1 MELIDHLL
9 LGWREASSWQNL
21 FYCFLG
27 VTLGNLLGVLPGVG
41 SVAAV
46 SILLPVTY
54 HVPPAT
60 GLIMLAGLYYGAVYG
75 AVTGAI
81 LLNIPHTVSA
91 IECLDGYPM
100 AQKGRAGIAL
110 FMTTMASLAGS
121 SVGIVVLALFAPPLA
136 AVALTFQS
144 PEYFALVVLGMT
156 GAAVLTHGSPL
167 KSFISVILGMLIGL
181 VGIDVT
187 SGAARFTFGLTSL
200 LDGIG
205 IGVIAMGLFGI
216 SEIIINAGTIA
227 PPVLRPS
234 SITWRSLLPS
244 REEFAASW
252 RSIIRGAGIGA
263 GLGLLP
269 GAGPVL
275 ASIMGYALE
284 KQIAQEPGRFGHGAI
299 EGVVGPEAAANAA
312 CQTGFVPTLTL
323 GIPADPIMAVMLSA
337 LTVKGISTG
346 PEFITAH
353 PDLFWGLL
361 VSFIIGNVLLVIW
374 HVPFIGLWVRLLTI
388 PFQLLFPAVLVFM
401 CIGVYS
407 IRQSSS
413 DVLTMLFF
421 GGVGYAMRLLKFSPA
436 PLLIGLVLGPAMEQH
451 LRRSLIVSRGDPM
464 IFIQRPIS
472 AAILAAAAVILTWTI
487 YKSVALAQAQ
497 KNERESNNIP
507 GETRTSHLQGK
518 QGVSPDGKSFNHS

>member
-1 MELIDHLL
+1 MELLDHLL
-9 LGWREASSWQNL
+9 LGLREAGSWQNL

-100 AQKGRAGIAL
+100 AQNGRAGVAL
-110 FMTTMASLAGS
+110 FMTTMASLCGS
-121 SVGIVVLALFAPPLA
+121 LVGIVVLALFAPPLA

-156 GAAVLTHGSPL
+156 GAAVLARGSPIQ
-167 KSFISVILGMLIGL
+167 SFISVIVGMLIGL

-187 SGAARFTFGLTSL
+187 SGTARFTFGLTSL

-205 IGVIAMGLFGI
+205 IGVIAMGVFGI
-216 SEIIINAGTIA
+216 SEIIVNAGRTA
-227 PPVLRPS
+227 PPPMAAAGIS
-234 SITWRSLLPS
+234 WRSLLPS

-252 RSIIRGAGIGA
+252 RAILRGTGVGS

-275 ASIMGYALE
+275 ASIMGYAIE
-284 KQIAQEPGRFGHGAI
+284 KQIARAPERFGHGAI
-299 EGVVGPEAAANAA
+299 EGVVAPEAAANAA
-312 CQTGFVPTLTL
+312 CLTGFVPTLTL
-323 GIPADPIMAVMLSA
+323 GIPADPIMAIMLAA
-337 LTVKGISTG
+337 LTVKGISAG
-346 PEFITAH
+346 PEFITSH

-361 VSFIIGNVLLVIW
+361 VSFIIGNILLVIW
-374 HVPFIGLWVRLLTI
+374 HVPFIGLWIRLLSI
-388 PFQLLFPAVLVFM
+388 PFRVLFPAVLVFM

-407 IRQSSS
+407 IRQSPT
-413 DVLTMLFF
+413 DVLMMLAF
-421 GGVGYAMRLLKFSPA
+421 GGVGYLMRLLGFSPA
-436 PLLIGLVLGPAMEQH
+436 PMLIGLVLGPAMEQH

-464 IFIQRPIS
+464 IFIQRPVS
-472 AAILAAAAVILTWTI
+472 AVILAAAGAVLVWTL
-487 YKSVALAQAQ
+487 YKSMAATRAP
-497 KNERESNNIP
+497 ERV
-507 GETRTSHLQGK
+507 GETK
-518 QGVSPDGKSFNHS
+518 ASPSEEAVQSSTQATRE

>member
-1 MELIDHLL
+1 VELLDHLW
-9 LGWREASSWQNL
+9 LGWQEAGTWQNL

-91 IECLDGYPM
+91 VECLDGYPM
-100 AQKGRAGIAL
+100 ARKGRAGVAL
-110 FMTTMASLAGS
+110 FMTTMASLCGS
-121 SVGIVVLALFAPPLA
+121 LVGIVVLALFAPPLA
-136 AVALTFQS
+136 AVALTFRS

-156 GAAVLTHGSPL
+156 GAAVLARGSPV
-167 KSFISVILGMLIGL
+167 KSFISVIFGMLIGL
-181 VGIDVT
+181 AGIDVT

-200 LDGIG
+200 LDGISV
-205 IGVIAMGLFGI
+205 GVIAMGVFGI
-216 SEIIINAGTIA
+216 SEIIVNAGTTTA
-227 PPVLRPS
+227 SPLPPAG
-234 SITWRSLLPS
+234 ITWRSLLPS
-244 REEFAASW
+244 REEFALAW
-252 RSIIRGAGIGA
+252 RAIVRGTGVGA

-275 ASIMGYALE
+275 ASIMGYAIE
-284 KQIAQEPGRFGHGAI
+284 KQVAREPDRFGHGAI
-299 EGVVGPEAAANAA
+299 EGVVAPEAAANAA
-312 CQTGFVPTLTL
+312 CLTGFVPTLTL
-323 GIPADPIMAVMLSA
+323 GIPADPIMAVMLAA

-346 PEFITAH
+346 PEFINSH

-374 HVPFIGLWVRLLTI
+374 HVPFIGLWVRLLSI
-388 PFQLLFPAVLVFM
+388 PFRILFPAVLVFM

-407 IRQSSS
+407 IRQSVA
-413 DVLTMLFF
+413 DILMMLMF
-421 GGVGYAMRLLKFSPA
+421 GGIGYLMRLLKFAPA

-464 IFIQRPIS
+464 IFIERPVS
-472 AAILAAAAVILTWTI
+472 AVILAAAAAVLVWTI
-487 YKSVALAQAQ
+487 YKSIAPAGASKLVA
-497 KNERESNNIP
+497 ESNNIR
-507 GETRTSHLQGK
+507 EEADQSN
-518 QGVSPDGKSFNHS
+518 D

>member
-1 MELIDHLL
+1 VVTVELIDHLW
-9 LGWREASSWQNL
+9 LGWQEAGSWQNL

-100 AQKGRAGIAL
+100 AQKGRAGVAL
-110 FMTTMASLAGS
+110 FMTTMASLCGS
-121 SVGIVVLALFAPPLA
+121 LVGIVVLALFAPPLA
-136 AVALTFQS
+136 SVALTFQS

-156 GAAVLTHGSPL
+156 GAAVLARGSPI
-167 KSFISVILGMLIGL
+167 KSFISVLLGMLIGL

-187 SGAARFTFGLTSL
+187 SGAARFTFGLTTL
-200 LDGIG
+200 LDGIAV
-205 IGVIAMGLFGI
+205 GVIAMGLFGI
-216 SEIIINAGTIA
+216 SEIIINAGTLA
-227 PPVLRPS
+227 SPTVRPS

-244 REEFAASW
+244 REELALSW
-252 RSIIRGAGIGA
+252 RAILRGTGIGA

-275 ASIMGYALE
+275 ASIMGYAIE
-284 KQIAQEPGRFGHGAI
+284 KQVAREPARFGHGAI
-299 EGVVGPEAAANAA
+299 EGVVAPEAAANAA

-323 GIPADPIMAVMLSA
+323 GIPADPIMAVMLAA
-337 LTVKGISTG
+337 LTVKGISVG

-353 PDLFWGLL
+353 ADLFWGLL
-361 VSFIIGNVLLVIW
+361 VSFIIGNILLVIW
-374 HVPFIGLWVRLLTI
+374 HVPFIGLWVRLLSI
-388 PFQLLFPAVLVFM
+388 PFQYLFPAVLVFM
-401 CIGVYS
+401 CIGVFS
-407 IRQSSS
+407 IRQSPT
-413 DVLTMLFF
+413 DVLMMLAF
-421 GGVGYAMRLLKFSPA
+421 GGVGYVMRLLKFPPA

-451 LRRSLIVSRGDPM
+451 LRRSLIVSRGDPT
-464 IFIQRPIS
+464 IFVQRPVS
-472 AAILAAAAVILTWTI
+472 AAILAAAAAVLLWTL
-487 YKSVALAQAQ
+487 YKGFAAARS
-497 KNERESNNIP
+497 REVRAELSKTNN
-507 GETRTSHLQGK
+507 
-518 QGVSPDGKSFNHS
+518 

>member
-1 MELIDHLL
+1 MELLDHLL
-9 LGWREASSWQNL
+9 LGWREAGSWQNL

-100 AQKGRAGIAL
+100 AQKGRAGVAL
-110 FMTTMASLAGS
+110 FMTTMASLCGS
-121 SVGIVVLALFAPPLA
+121 AVGIVVLALFAPPLA

-156 GAAVLTHGSPL
+156 GAAVLTHGSPI

-181 VGIDVT
+181 VGIDVN
-187 SGAARFTFGLTSL
+187 SGAARFTFGFTTL

-205 IGVIAMGLFGI
+205 VGIIAMGVFGV
-216 SEIIINAGTIA
+216 SEIILNAGMTTSQRI
-227 PPVLRPS
+227 LSS

-244 REEFAASW
+244 RKEFALAW
-252 RSIIRGAGIGA
+252 PAILRGTGIGA

-275 ASIMGYALE
+275 ASIMGYAIE
-284 KQIAQEPGRFGHGAI
+284 KQVAREPGRFGHGAI
-299 EGVVGPEAAANAA
+299 EGVVAPEAAANAA

-323 GIPADPIMAVMLSA
+323 GIPADRSWPSC
-337 LTVKGISTG
+337 
-346 PEFITAH
+346 
-353 PDLFWGLL
+353 W
-361 VSFIIGNVLLVIW
+361 
-374 HVPFIGLWVRLLTI
+374 
-388 PFQLLFPAVLVFM
+388 
-401 CIGVYS
+401 
-407 IRQSSS
+407 
-413 DVLTMLFF
+413 
-421 GGVGYAMRLLKFSPA
+421 
-436 PLLIGLVLGPAMEQH
+436 
-451 LRRSLIVSRGDPM
+451 RR
-464 IFIQRPIS
+464 
-472 AAILAAAAVILTWTI
+472 
-487 YKSVALAQAQ
+487 
-497 KNERESNNIP
+497 
-507 GETRTSHLQGK
+507 
-518 QGVSPDGKSFNHS
+518 

>member
-1 MELIDHLL
+1 VVTVELIDHLW
-9 LGWREASSWQNL
+9 LGWQEAGSWQNL

-100 AQKGRAGIAL
+100 AQKGRAGVAL
-110 FMTTMASLAGS
+110 FMTTMASLCGS
-121 SVGIVVLALFAPPLA
+121 LVGIVVLALFAPPLA
-136 AVALTFQS
+136 SVALTFQS

-156 GAAVLTHGSPL
+156 GAAVLARGSPI
-167 KSFISVILGMLIGL
+167 KSFISVLLGMLIGL

-187 SGAARFTFGLTSL
+187 SGAVRFTFGLTTL
-200 LDGIG
+200 LDGIAV
-205 IGVIAMGLFGI
+205 GVIAMGLFGI
-216 SEIIINAGTIA
+216 SEIIINAGTLA
-227 PPVLRPS
+227 SPTVRPS
-234 SITWRSLLPS
+234 SITWHSLLPS
-244 REEFAASW
+244 RKELALSW
-252 RSIIRGAGIGA
+252 RAILRGTGIGA

-275 ASIMGYALE
+275 ASIMGYAIE
-284 KQIAQEPGRFGHGAI
+284 KQVAREPARFGHGAI
-299 EGVVGPEAAANAA
+299 EGVVAPEAAANAA

-323 GIPADPIMAVMLSA
+323 GIPADPIMAVMLAA
-337 LTVKGISTG
+337 LTVKGISVG

-353 PDLFWGLL
+353 ADLFWGLL
-361 VSFIIGNVLLVIW
+361 VSFIIGNILLVIW
-374 HVPFIGLWVRLLTI
+374 HVPFIGLWVRLLSI
-388 PFQLLFPAVLVFM
+388 PFQYLFPAVLVFM
-401 CIGVYS
+401 CIGVFS
-407 IRQSSS
+407 IRQSPT
-413 DVLTMLFF
+413 DVLMMLAF
-421 GGVGYAMRLLKFSPA
+421 GGVGYVMRLLKFPPA

-451 LRRSLIVSRGDPM
+451 LRRSLIVSRGDPT
-464 IFIQRPIS
+464 IFVQRPVS
-472 AAILAAAAVILTWTI
+472 AAILAAAAAVLLWTL
-487 YKSVALAQAQ
+487 YKSFAAARS
-497 KNERESNNIP
+497 REVRAELSKTNN
-507 GETRTSHLQGK
+507 
-518 QGVSPDGKSFNHS
+518 

>member
-1 MELIDHLL
+1 MGLLDHLL
-9 LGWREASSWQNL
+9 LGWREAASWQNL

-27 VTLGNLLGVLPGVG
+27 VSLGNLLGVLPGVG

-100 AQKGRAGIAL
+100 AQKGRAGVAL
-110 FMTTMASLAGS
+110 FMTTMASLCGS
-121 SVGIVVLALFAPPLA
+121 LVGIVVLALFAPPLA
-136 AVALTFQS
+136 SVALTFQS

-156 GAAVLTHGSPL
+156 GAAVLAQGSPI

-181 VGIDVT
+181 VGVDVT
-187 SGAARFTFGLTSL
+187 SGVARFTFEFTSL

-205 IGVIAMGLFGI
+205 VGVIAMGLFGV
-216 SEIIINAGTIA
+216 SEIILNAGLTTSPTI
-227 PPVLRPS
+227 RPS

-244 REEFAASW
+244 REEFALSW
-252 RSIIRGAGIGA
+252 PAILRGTSLGA

-275 ASIMGYALE
+275 ASIMGYAVE
-284 KQIAQEPGRFGHGAI
+284 KQVAREPGRFGHGAI
-299 EGVVGPEAAANAA
+299 EGVVAPEAAANAA

-323 GIPADPIMAVMLSA
+323 GIPADPIMAVMLAA

-346 PEFITAH
+346 PEFINSH
-353 PDLFWGLL
+353 PDIFWGLV

-374 HVPFIGLWVRLLTI
+374 HVPFIGLWVRLLSI
-388 PFQLLFPAVLVFM
+388 PFQILFPAVLVFM

-407 IRQSSS
+407 IRQSST
-413 DVLTMLFF
+413 DILMMLAF
-421 GGVGYAMRLLKFSPA
+421 GGVGYLMRLLKFSPA
-436 PLLIGLVLGPAMEQH
+436 PLLIGLILGPAMEQH
-451 LRRSLIVSRGDPM
+451 LRRSLIVSRGDPI
-464 IFIQRPIS
+464 IFIQHPVSATILS
-472 AAILAAAAVILTWTI
+472 AAAAILLWT
-487 YKSVALAQAQ
+487 AF
-497 KNERESNNIP
+497 
-507 GETRTSHLQGK
+507 
-518 QGVSPDGKSFNHS
+518 KSFSTARSRDPENANDFLKKSDQPNG